1 MKLQGPA
8 YETGEKIRAKHAEMK
23 TYYQETPAWVVREG
37 HAEKYIV
44 DHIQAKDSSILDIG
58 ASGGVFLKG
67 LRNQGYTNLTAVDI
81 DNYLQDDVK
90 ASFSF
95 IAVDLNYTAFPIPD
109 TSYDV
114 VTCLSVMEHLENPFH
129 LAREV
134 SRILKP
140 GGIFIMSIPNAF
152 HLWSKI
158 SFLLHGELTDWREEN
173 AHITFLT
180 KAVFKK
186 SYLQFF
192 KIEKEIYQNGF
203 LPYFPKVKMPRNE
216 LFGRR
221 VCYFLRKIG

>member
-1 MKLQGPA
+1 MKLHGPN
-8 YETGEKIRAKHAEMK
+8 YETGDDIRAKHDEMK

-37 HAEKYIV
+37 HAATYINETIR
-44 DHIQAKDSSILDIG
+44 DKNAPILDIG

-67 LRNQGYTNLTAVDI
+67 LRETGFTNLTAVDI

-95 IAVDLNYTAFPIPD
+95 IAVDLNYGAFPVPD
-109 TSYDV
+109 ASYDV

-134 SRILKP
+134 HRILKP

-152 HLWSKI
+152 HIWSKI
-158 SFLLHGELTDWREEN
+158 SFLLKGELTDWREEN

-186 SYLQFF
+186 SYLRLFN
-192 KIEKEIYQNGF
+192 IEKEVYQNGF

-216 LFGRR
+216 FFGRR
-221 VCYFLRKIG
+221 VCYFMRKVA